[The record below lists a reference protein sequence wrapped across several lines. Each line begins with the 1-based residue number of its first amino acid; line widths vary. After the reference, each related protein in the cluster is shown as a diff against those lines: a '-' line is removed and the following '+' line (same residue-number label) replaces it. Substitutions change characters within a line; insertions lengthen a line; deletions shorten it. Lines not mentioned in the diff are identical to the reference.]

1 MLKRR
6 RNKFIEAD
14 NAFVL
19 TGTLIVVLVLVIGG
33 FLFMSYLVSQITNV
47 AIAVVVIGVGVLAM
61 GAGITLMKRGLSG
74 VFPIKGGK

>member
-19 TGTLIVVLVLVIGG
+19 TGTLIVVLAIIVGG
-33 FLFMSYLVSQITNV
+33 LAFMFFMVSQITNI
-47 AIAVVVIGVGVLAM
+47 AIAVVIIGVGVLAM

-74 VFPIKGGK
+74 VFTKGG

>member
-1 MLKRR
+1 MLKR

-19 TGTLIVVLVLVIGG
+19 TGTLIVVLVLVVGG
-33 FLFMSYLVSQITNV
+33 FLFMAFMVSQITNI
-47 AIAVVVIGVGVLAM
+47 AIAIVIIGVGVLAM

-74 VFPIKGGK
+74 VFTRGG

>member
-1 MLKRR
+1 MLKR

-19 TGTLIVVLVLVIGG
+19 TGMILVVLALVVGG
-33 FLFMSYLVSQITNV
+33 FLFMVYMVSQITNI
-47 AIAVVVIGVGVLAM
+47 AIAVVIIGVGILAM

-74 VFPIKGGK
+74 VFPSKGGK

>member
-19 TGTLIVVLVLVIGG
+19 TGTVIVVLVLVVGG
-33 FLFMSYLVSQITNV
+33 FLFMTYLVSQITNV
-47 AIAVVVIGVGVLAM
+47 AIAVVLIGVGVLAM
-61 GAGITLMKRGLSG
+61 GAGITLLKRGLSG
-74 VFPIKGGK
+74 VLPKVVK